1 MNFDMLKAALES
13 ALRETG
19 VSEYEIYYMSDGTTS
34 VSTLNK
40 EVNAFSSSTTGGL
53 CLRVLV
59 DGKMGYASTELMTEA
74 EMATLPERAKSN
86 ALATEKP
93 DTVGIFAG
101 SESYEPL
108 RVEKAELLSAAE
120 LKSLSI
126 QTGEALFAK
135 DERVKEGTT
144 SEAISV
150 ESSIRLVNSHGL
162 DLALTCN
169 VNALVA
175 EAVVSENGENQ
186 ADYSFKNLKRGKE
199 GEIIAEMVDEAV
211 GEALS
216 KIGADLVPTGKYNVV
231 ISGNQMRSL
240 LSVFSSAFSAK
251 AALDGMSLLK
261 GKEGETIAAT
271 IVTITDDPQ
280 REGSTVGTYFDAEG
294 VATHRKAVVEA
305 GVLTTLLHNRETAL
319 AMGKTTTANASKG
332 GYSSPIGVR
341 PYSFAIEAGDKSR
354 DELFSLAGDG
364 IFITEVKGLHA
375 GANPV
380 SGDFS
385 LESAGFMIRDGKK
398 CEAVKS
404 FTVAGNFFE
413 LLKSITAL
421 GDKIEFGISTGL
433 TGFGSPDVFVQNM
446 SVAGK

>member
-1 MNFDMLKAALES
+1 MNFDMLKAALDS

-261 GKEGETIAAT
+261 GKEGETIAAP